1 MINICLVN
9 ISFLNRL
16 FIRISFLKRL
26 FRRATQFFVNGLFKR
41 FCKKSVLT
49 LSLLL
54 YLSPSAVAGEQT
66 LIYAPATPSSILL
79 ILAAES
85 LPDIEVK
92 IFTNHSQ
99 AYALFLN
106 KKVQILSTGL
116 SVGVRLFRQ
125 GVPVRI
131 VNSYVSGMTYLVTAC
146 NISQNSDRR
155 EARVDGNVRMEIR
168 DLSDLKGKTL
178 YMPFTGSPIEEVT
191 QFFAAS
197 EGLLWKRDITIAYA
211 MFPEAVSM
219 LRMGKISCAVL
230 PEPFVS
236 MVEMDR
242 EPEPYGGKV
251 RDIDSISSG
260 VGNCK
265 KIDIALSYKKLWERY
280 TGDHDG
286 YPQVAT
292 FVNRK
297 WALSH
302 GPMIDKLNGALAE
315 AIIYVADNPEQA
327 VKKGASCM
335 GFSEDILKRSLG
347 RTDFNLLQGGGLKE
361 AIRNYYQTIGAPL
374 DETFENFF

>member
-1 MINICLVN
+1 MINIFWVN

-16 FIRISFLKRL
+16 LLRISFMKRLLIGASTFFIKRL
-26 FRRATQFFVNGLFKR
+26 FNQLF
-41 FCKKSVLT
+41 KKSVLT
-49 LSLLL
+49 LSILL
-54 YLSPSAVAGEQT
+54 YLSPSAVAGDGEQT
-66 LIYAPATPSSILL
+66 LLYAPATPSSILL
-79 ILAAES
+79 IIAAES

-106 KKVQILSTGL
+106 GKVHILSTGL

-155 EARVDGNVRMEIR
+155 EGRSDGNMKMEIG

-178 YMPFTGSPIEEVT
+178 YMPFAGSPIEEVT
-191 QFFAAS
+191 RFFAAS
-197 EGLLWKRDITIAYA
+197 EGLVWKRDITIAYA
-211 MFPEAVSM
+211 MFPEAVNM
-219 LRMGKISCAVL
+219 LKMGKISCAVL

-236 MVEMDR
+236 MVEMD
-242 EPEPYGGKV
+242 V
-251 RDIDSISSG
+251 
-260 VGNCK
+260 
-265 KIDIALSYKKLWERY
+265 ALSYKKLWERY
-280 TGDHDG
+280 TGESDG

-297 WALSH
+297 WARSH
-302 GPMIDKLNGALAE
+302 GPVIDKLNGALAE

-327 VKKGASCM
+327 VKKAASCM
-335 GFSEDILKRSLG
+335 GFSEDILKRALG

-361 AIRNYYQTIGAPL
+361 AIRNYYQTIGTPL